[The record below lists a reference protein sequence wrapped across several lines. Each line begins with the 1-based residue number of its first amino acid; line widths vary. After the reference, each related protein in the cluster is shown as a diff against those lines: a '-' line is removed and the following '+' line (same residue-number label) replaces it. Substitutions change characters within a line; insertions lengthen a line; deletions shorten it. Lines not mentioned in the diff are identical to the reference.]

1 MVDHARAVVSA
12 NAAKRARAVSAT
24 AAPAAPDAS
33 STALTV
39 AEDRIDVAELL
50 MWAGE
55 DGSDPGTDGDAAAL
69 TAGGGGAAGGAA
81 AGLSAGVP
89 ARAEDESPDTLRMR
103 RLQMSDHVTR
113 GGATLLEVVPPSGA
127 KGKNVAPI
135 AVLAP
140 SPGKPTGFVGLE
152 ELTASSSATP
162 KASGTPG
169 MSGGTRA
176 ALLGSYSG
184 RLKPEDVTVE
194 EIYQFYIKC
203 TSDENRLQVLD
214 LLYNVLT
221 IGQSIIFMQHVKSAK
236 WLAQEMEKL
245 GHKVSLLHGQ
255 DMEAKQRLKVMQAF
269 RDGESN
275 VLITTNVLARGIDV
289 LSVTMVVNY
298 DLPMTRDGEADVET
312 YIHRIGRTGR
322 MGNKGIAVS
331 FVHDQHALKIWN
343 DINKDPSMEKAVV
356 TELKNDAAEMCET
369 LEKLQQKLQEENRRR
384 M

>member
-55 DGSDPGTDGDAAAL
+55 DGSDPGADGDAAAL

-89 ARAEDESPDTLRMR
+89 ARTEDESPDTLRMR

-127 KGKNVAPI
+127 KGKDVAPI

-184 RLKPEDVTVE
+184 RLKPEDVEAAALSPPRGRYGATPLHSAALGGRPEIAEALLRGHVALLDAPAAGLGGATPLMLAACAGRRGAKVGATLLRAGANASTALAGGAHAVAHVAAYFGSAELLSAIVTADAELAHATCARGLTPIHYAALGANPRCVE
-194 EIYQFYIKC
+194 ILLGLGPKIAEKIAEA
-203 TSDENRLQVLD
+203 TPRLPPLHCAA
-214 LLYNVLT
+214 
-221 IGQSIIFMQHVKSAK
+221 ISGCAASAK
-236 WLAQEMEKL
+236 ALL
-245 GHKVSLLHGQ
+245 G
-255 DMEAKQRLKVMQAF
+255 AAP
-269 RDGESN
+269 ES
-275 VLITTNVLARGIDV
+275 A
-289 LSVTMVVNY
+289 
-298 DLPMTRDGEADVET
+298 
-312 YIHRIGRTGR
+312 
-322 MGNKGIAVS
+322 
-331 FVHDQHALKIWN
+331 ALRA
-343 DINKDPSMEKAVV
+343 PGG
-356 TELKNDAAEMCET
+356 
-369 LEKLQQKLQEENRRR
+369 
-384 M
+384 